1 MTRTTLILLCLVVG
15 LLVMACSTTDTK
27 TNTNTT
33 TSGTIDKPAA
43 SSTPARPTDP
53 APSGGGDV
61 GVAECD
67 EYIKKYESCTPKVPE
82 IAREQYKS
90 ALAQTRA
97 SWKQLAENPQTRS
110 TLAAACKQAAEQQA
124 AAWKLYGCAN

>member
-1 MTRTTLILLCLVVG
+1 MRTTTLMVCLVLG
-15 LLVMACSTTDTK
+15 LVAMACSTTETTTN

-33 TSGTIDKPAA
+33 SSTTDKPAMT
-43 SSTPARPTDP
+43 STPATTT
-53 APSGGGDV
+53 ASTTGSDV

-67 EYIKKYESCTPKVPE
+67 EYIKKYEACTPRVPE

-124 AAWKLYGCAN
+124 AAWKMYGCGN